1 MSLFMEERMPNQ
13 IGQAFLRVLRH
24 PSASS
29 DKVFP
34 TTAHSLSRKRACCL
48 LDVSTI
54 CNVPSPSGTS
64 LISLM
69 SGAGASA
76 SGGHTCPL
84 GGTFH

>member
-1 MSLFMEERMPNQ
+1 
-13 IGQAFLRVLRH
+13 
-24 PSASS
+24 
-29 DKVFP
+29 
-34 TTAHSLSRKRACCL
+34 
-48 LDVSTI
+48 VSTI
-54 CNVPSPSGTS
+54 CNVPSPSSTS